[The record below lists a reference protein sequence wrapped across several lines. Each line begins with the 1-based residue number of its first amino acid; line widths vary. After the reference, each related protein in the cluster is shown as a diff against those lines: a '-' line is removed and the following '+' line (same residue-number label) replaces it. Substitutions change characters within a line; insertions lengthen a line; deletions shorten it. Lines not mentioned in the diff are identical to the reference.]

1 MADSLLTQN
10 SMIMKKYYGQGNDLV
25 QVNDVHKLSCAEKLV
40 QYQILIQNRHL
51 KSNQE
56 ER

>member
-1 MADSLLTQN
+1 MADSLPAQN
-10 SMIMKKYYGQGNDLV
+10 SMIIKKYYGQGNDLV
-25 QVNDVHKLSCAEKLV
+25 QVNDVHKQTCAEKLV

>member
-1 MADSLLTQN
+1 MADSLPAQN
-10 SMIMKKYYGQGNDLV
+10 SMIIKKYYGQGNDLV
-25 QVNDVHKLSCAEKLV
+25 QINDVYKLSCAEKLV